1 MCITTKQEHNTTYHH
16 YYSFSANKHRCYN
29 EHRHEK
35 KIECCQH
42 TIYDLVRSNSERR
55 AAQRSQVVVCR
66 PRQRKNTKNT
76 KNIFI
81 LHTRTLII
89 QKRAQSLIYS
99 CPLSILFVVVSTRIC
114 PVDVSGRVCTY
125 VSVQCPVCPLWTGS
139 LSMALITN
147 VTARKMGG

>member
-1 MCITTKQEHNTTYHH
+1 M
-16 YYSFSANKHRCYN
+16 
-29 EHRHEK
+29 
-35 KIECCQH
+35 
-42 TIYDLVRSNSERR
+42 RSNSERR

-66 PRQRKNTKNT
+66 PRQRKNT

-139 LSMALITN
+139 LSMALKKIYASAITHVKTLQSIAGMHRRMQALDTTLYTRN
-147 VTARKMGG
+147 TRNTQRMKINIYF